1 VPQTPT
7 SAVTA
12 EPAADAAPQ
21 SRASLGVTLSD
32 NKQGKVWIR
41 NVQPGS
47 GADQA
52 GLRSNDQIV
61 AIDTRQI
68 FTYLDVI
75 RIVNLKGASED
86 IQVHILRNG
95 KPGMLTASLGSQY
108 AGNPPQG
115 TFTEYPAGTPAV
127 SGAPSNAL
135 PPEFVNP
142 NGVPPVAQP
151 PIQP

>member
-1 VPQTPT
+1 
-7 SAVTA
+7 
-12 EPAADAAPQ
+12 
-21 SRASLGVTLSD
+21 LGVTLSD

-52 GLRSNDQIV
+52 SLRPNDQIV
-61 AIDTRQI
+61 AIDNRQI

-108 AGNPPQG
+108 AGDPPRG

-127 SGAPSNAL
+127 SGTPASSP

-142 NGVPPVAQP
+142 NGAPPAAEQP
-151 PIQP
+151 PQP